1 MQSPTL
7 LCIDDHAQ
15 LLELRKASLEPLG
28 YSVYTVTSVS
38 TAISLLERMPVAAVL
53 LDFKC
58 EGMDAEAVAFH
69 IKQRF
74 PNQPIILLSA
84 YSDMPEPIL
93 WLVDEFVWKGQ
104 PVERLAEVIE
114 RISHGTSEEARN
126 PTEDRADV
134 WRHQTA
140 A

>member
-1 MQSPTL
+1 MPSPIL
-7 LCIDDHAQ
+7 LCVDDRPQ

-28 YSVYTVTSVS
+28 YSVFTVTSVP
-38 TAISLLERMPVAAVL
+38 TAIAILEHMTVAAVL

-84 YSDMPEPIL
+84 YSDMPEQIL

-104 PVERLAEVIE
+104 PIERLGEVIQGVT
-114 RISHGTSEEARN
+114 HTSREACDKVLFSG
-126 PTEDRADV
+126 PYQRA
-134 WRHQTA
+134 A
-140 A
+140 